1 MEKCLT
7 GSLEDYLEVVYIIEQ
22 SGKEARLTDIANFLS
37 FSKASVSRAISTLKA
52 ENIVLQEKYGKIVL
66 TEKGRKIAAN
76 VYDRHKILTKFFTD
90 ILKVSPEIAET
101 DACRAEHI
109 LSKETLLS
117 IEKFLKPCLPSS
129 SILQSSKPFSL

>member
-1 MEKCLT
+1 M
-7 GSLEDYLEVVYIIEQ
+7 
-22 SGKEARLTDIANFLS
+22 
-37 FSKASVSRAISTLKA
+37 
-52 ENIVLQEKYGKIVL
+52 VLQEKYGKIVL

-117 IEKFLKPCLPSS
+117 IEKFLKAGGNN
-129 SILQSSKPFSL
+129 IE